1 MNSAKIRQV
10 VCASLG
16 VVGHGGRPHAGIH
29 SPVRKQTMHTT
40 LKKMIA
46 GALLSSGVAVAGF
59 ALATG
64 TANAFN
70 PQPDPPGRIF
80 HPNTKSP
87 VRAFNPQPDPPG
99 IHFHAGQHR

>member
-1 MNSAKIRQV
+1 M
-10 VCASLG
+10 
-16 VVGHGGRPHAGIH
+16 
-29 SPVRKQTMHTT
+29 MHTT

-70 PQPDPPGRIF
+70 PQPDPPGKVI
-80 HPNTKSP
+80 HPNTQSR

-99 IHFHAGQHR
+99 IHNHAGRHR